1 MWKVGFLRRCVFVQA
16 GVVLFGIIAGY
27 SQAPAAPIDLQ
38 DDHPVYLRFFG
49 SSTADLFTRE
59 LDESFQGVL
68 SKSFVA
74 TTGHGFPAGFVN
86 ASLPGF
92 PWAGTMWTRDAG
104 AFMRELVMR
113 GYYEHASLM
122 AECLMSLVEK
132 DRDGYYAFPRFFKG
146 SQPGSG
152 SELDGTASIV
162 IGMELL
168 WERLA
173 DGNPTK
179 NHIRD
184 FLIQQASPLNS
195 LTFRLRTEPLLSG
208 SGEFGCGWT
217 VSGEC
222 DNVVQNNLSRLALL
236 ATARMAEEAGR
247 GALAADYRKVA
258 AQISD
263 GMEKYLVDRDGSWI
277 WCIDHKSLLPNPEVL
292 NAAPN
297 RGTGIL
303 NGVVAMDADVLG
315 FLPSTPQWEGIGHSQ
330 KTFLRLYNTPLRKTE
345 FDRYGIWTQFDG
357 VAAGLLSSPS
367 YGEGY
372 AIQAMLL
379 FDDLAMTDKGLS
391 WLASATVRPIPEYQL
406 HRASPYYFYERMY
419 PPDAVGKVKLEEG
432 CGALNLVNVAEP
444 LKVSRLILGVDDSAP
459 DFVQVLPRIPPSWKG
474 VEARNWP
481 IRTRTGIVR
490 ADILY
495 HRSGSGATF
504 TLKIAQGEQIDD
516 LKVRMPS
523 KSGFLW
529 REEKNARSVR
539 VVTH

>member
-1 MWKVGFLRRCVFVQA
+1 MWKVSSGQRCRFVQA
-16 GVVLFGIIAGY
+16 VIVLFGVVAGY
-27 SQAPAAPIDLQ
+27 SQAPAASIQLE
-38 DDHPVYLRFFG
+38 DDQPVSLRFFG
-49 SSTADLFTRE
+49 SSNADLFTRE
-59 LDESFQGVL
+59 LNESFEGVL

-74 TTGHGFPAGFVN
+74 TASNGFPAGFVN

-113 GYYEHASLM
+113 GYYQHASLE

-132 DRDGYYAFPRFFKG
+132 DHDGYYSFPRFFKG
-146 SQPGSG
+146 AQPGSG

-184 FLIQQASPLNS
+184 FLLQQASPLNS
-195 LTFRLRTEPLLSG
+195 VAFRLQVQPLLSG

-217 VSGEC
+217 VPGEC

-236 ATARMAEEAGR
+236 ATSRMADETGR
-247 GALAADYRKVA
+247 SALAADYRKLA

-263 GMEKYLVDRDGSWI
+263 GMEKYLVDRDGSWM
-277 WCIDHKSLLPNPEVL
+277 WCIDHKSLLPDPEVL
-292 NAAPN
+292 NAATN

-303 NGVVAMDADVLG
+303 NSVVSMDADVLG
-315 FLPSTPQWEGIGHSQ
+315 FLPSTPQWEGMEHSR
-330 KTFLRLYNTPLRKTE
+330 KTFLRLYETPLRKTE
-345 FDRYGIWTQFDG
+345 FDRHGIWTQFDA
-357 VAAGLLSSPS
+357 VAGGMLSSPS

-372 AIQAMLL
+372 AIQTMLL
-379 FDDLAMTDKGLS
+379 SDDLAMADKALS
-391 WLASATVRPIPEYQL
+391 WLASATFRPIPEYEL

-419 PPDAVGKVKLEEG
+419 PPEAVGKVKLEEG

-459 DFVQVLPRIPPSWKG
+459 DFVQIVPRIPPSWKG

-490 ADILY
+490 ANILY
-495 HRSGSGATF
+495 QSEGSGARI
-504 TLKIAQGEQIDD
+504 TLKIAQGERIDD

-529 REEKNARSVR
+529 REEKNVGSVHF
-539 VVTH
+539 VTH